1 MSAFGKPCAL
11 RLDLPGTMTDV
22 TIVNPVSLRI
32 QLPLLITGLL
42 VALAAVFATGGA
54 AHAGAV
60 APPGI
65 PPAGKVMLG
74 VAGSEAGPPQFNRL
88 TGATH
93 ELHLVS
99 INWNESREGGW
110 HYAIDSRFRDAKR
123 GNYRL
128 MIHVAPNKDNQLE
141 GRSPGAVA
149 RGAADR
155 YLLDLGAV
163 VNERDE
169 YVYIRPPA
177 EMNGHWSVWAAYN
190 KNGTQRNADHS
201 TTNYRKAFIRMA
213 LIVRG
218 GSVATINR
226 ALRANGMPALA
237 TSKAE
242 LPASGKVALVFNPQ
256 GRGAPDVAGNM
267 PAAYYPGKA
276 YVDYVANDVYE
287 QGGKA
292 NWAAHEALYQ
302 RYAKAHP
309 FIVAEFAPW
318 GYDGASFVKK
328 MFAWTAAHPRTVGL
342 IYYNGSGSSIFRL
355 AGKPRSVAAYKAAA
369 RAPRYRCAGL
379 SGTNATC

>member
-1 MSAFGKPCAL
+1 MNPLAL
-11 RLDLPGTMTDV
+11 RT
-22 TIVNPVSLRI
+22 
-32 QLPLLITGLL
+32 QLPLIIVGLL
-42 VALAAVFATGGA
+42 VAAGLVVAT
-54 AHAGAV
+54 AGSARAAV
-60 APPGI
+60 APPGM
-65 PPAGKVMLG
+65 PPKGKVMLG
-74 VAGSEAGPPQFNRL
+74 VAGSEAGPPQFAKL
-88 TGATH
+88 TGAPH

-110 HYAIDSRFRDAKR
+110 HYAIDSRFRDALR

-128 MIHVAPNKDNQLE
+128 MIHVAPNRDNGVE

-190 KNGTQRNADHS
+190 KNGTRRNADHS

-218 GSVATINR
+218 GEVATINR
-226 ALRANGMPALA
+226 ALRANGMPALTTA
-237 TSKAE
+237 KAQ
-242 LPASGKVALVFNPQ
+242 LPSSGKVALVFNPQ
-256 GRGAPDVAGNM
+256 GRGAPDVPGNM
-267 PAAYYPGKA
+267 PAAYYPGRA
-276 YVDYVANDVYE
+276 YVDYVANDLYE
-287 QGGKA
+287 QGGTA

-302 RYAKAHP
+302 LYAKAHP
-309 FIVAEFAPW
+309 FIVAEYAPW
-318 GYDGASFVKK
+318 GYDSASYVKR
-328 MFAWTAAHPRTVGL
+328 MFAWVASHPRTVGL

-355 AGKPRSVAAYKAAA
+355 AGKPKSLAAYRAAA
-369 RAPRYRCAGL
+369 KATRYRCAGL
-379 SGTNATC
+379 SGTSVVC